1 MNKKIKWV
9 LIILVSLALLIG
21 LVFKFMQYETK
32 KASPE
37 ANVSY
42 TKDGKDLSVFYCR
55 PYKKSRVIFG
65 LLVPY
70 NKVWRTG
77 ANEATTF
84 STATEIE
91 IGGKKLPAG
100 KYTLWTIPG
109 KEGWTIIFNKKQYGW
124 GISYGGEASREAEY
138 DALEIR
144 VPVQH
149 IPETK
154 EQFTIS
160 FDDTDDLQMLLEW
173 DQTRVAVPIK

>member
-1 MNKKIKWV
+1 MNKKLKWT
-9 LIILVSLALLIG
+9 LIILASLAIVLGIA
-21 LVFKFMQYETK
+21 FKFFQYETK

-37 ANVSY
+37 ATVSY
-42 TKDGKDLSVFYCR
+42 AKDGKKLSVFYCR
-55 PYKKSRVIFG
+55 PSKRERVIFG

-70 NKVWRTG
+70 DKVWRTG

-84 STATEIE
+84 STDTEIE

-109 KEGWTIIFNKKQYGW
+109 KESWTVIFNTKQYGW
-124 GISYGGEASREAEY
+124 GITYGGESSREPEY
-138 DALEIR
+138 DALEVK

-149 IPETK
+149 NPETV

-160 FDDTDDLQMLLEW
+160 FDDAEALQMVLAW